1 VTVNLAPRPIAG
13 CYHLT
18 NVMALPISARL
29 SGIFE
34 TRYPSGSRPGYPFPH
49 TISGFNIPSQPHSHR
64 YMQYDMYPHEL
75 NCTGLH
81 VDAALDM
88 LLLPNVN

>member
-1 VTVNLAPRPIAG
+1 ML
-13 CYHLT
+13 
-18 NVMALPISARL
+18 RL
-29 SGIFE
+29 LSIFG
-34 TRYPSGSRPGYPFPH
+34 TGYPSDSGLGYPFQD

-75 NCTGLH
+75 NCTGMH